1 MKVTIEQAFARFLEF
16 YNKAKKN
23 SEIKSPAAWA
33 WYKTGE
39 WIHRYEK
46 KECNNV

>member
-23 SEIKSPAAWA
+23 SEIKSPVAWA

-46 KECNNV
+46 KECYNV